1 MFRFLLFRFKNTAFA
16 NAWQRQHLQ
25 CSFDDFLGFQFLV
38 RAVLFEI
45 ANLVRDRKITPLHFP
60 PFKVS
65 CDIKSVWSVFDIL
78 KHFFVNSLNANKET

>member
-1 MFRFLLFRFKNTAFA
+1 MFRVWLFRFKNTAFA
-16 NAWQRQHLQ
+16 KAWQRQHLQ
-25 CSFDDFLGFQFLV
+25 CFFGDFWV

-65 CDIKSVWSVFDIL
+65 CDIKSIWSVFDIL
-78 KHFFVNSLNANKET
+78 KHFFLNILNVNKKT

>member
-1 MFRFLLFRFKNTAFA
+1 MLGKDSICNVCFG
-16 NAWQRQHLQ
+16 
-25 CSFDDFLGFQFLV
+25 DFWV

-65 CDIKSVWSVFDIL
+65 CDIKSIWSVFFFLNIL
-78 KHFFVNSLNANKET
+78 SENKKT